1 MSDEMHRVMWEGDW
15 STLAD
20 EVCAGDGQLEIWD
33 QTVGCP
39 VCGQNLWNLPMTDE
53 QWPAWSADRPEAGN
67 WIRPYPDGHNP
78 YSVYVRLFDRRHPT
92 PMIEEP

>member
-33 QTVGCP
+33 QPSAVRCADRT
-39 VCGQNLWNLPMTDE
+39 WNLPMTDE
-53 QWPAWSADRPEAGN
+53 QVAGGEFRSPRGRQLDPPVPR
-67 WIRPYPDGHNP
+67 WAQPH
-78 YSVYVRLFDRRHPT
+78 SVYVRLFDRRHPT